1 MYSQFKKPFPYL
13 QTIVKGKTI
22 RTFQTSTHTLK
33 IKGNFFEKIQSSKEV
48 FLAMHS
54 FFSIIDFSPNDLEK
68 IVRFLESNMRL
79 NSIFTNTSDT

>member
-1 MYSQFKKPFPYL
+1 MYSQFKKPFLYL
-13 QTIVKGKTI
+13 QTTVKGKTI
-22 RTFQTSTHTLK
+22 RTFQTSTHILK

-68 IVRFLESNMRL
+68 
-79 NSIFTNTSDT
+79 NSKVS